1 MSHKADAS
9 FFNQKKLWSERK
21 DEILRC
27 YLPPYL
33 AKITKLKAPVLI
45 VDAFAGPGRFDDGKD
60 GSPLIICQAVKEAL
74 SNNPSATVSVMCI
87 ELINELFSKLETNL
101 SEFPFAEAKQGEF
114 LDCISLIEKKAKTHS
129 VFLYVDPW
137 NVKVLNWDALD
148 TIFQHLT
155 DSNMSIEILMNFNT
169 DIFSRSGLS
178 ALTLAAPELA
188 QDTEDA
194 EPVDVEMLT
203 PQSLER
209 LNNIIGG
216 NWWQNILKTES
227 SFPNKVQ
234 QIADGVCEQLSQRF
248 KEVCQHGLK
257 AKPHHTV
264 PKYHLIFASRHP
276 DALLLMNDQMVK
288 SQRTLADTVKP
299 EEPTFFEMRSTELIP
314 DFDELLSLIIKQ
326 AEKRKTRGGI
336 ILAIIRQQFGI
347 FACSEI
353 RRHIQSLLKE
363 GKLTSST
370 GKTRITNTIEIWKT

>member
-87 ELINELFSKLETNL
+87 ELIDELFSKLETNL
-101 SEFPFAEAKQGEF
+101 SEFPFAKAMQGEF
-114 LDCISLIEKKAKTHS
+114 LDHISLIEKKAKTHS

-194 EPVDVEMLT
+194 EPVDAEILT
-203 PQSLER
+203 LPSLER
-209 LNNIIGG
+209 LNDIIGG
-216 NWWQNILKTES
+216 NWWQKILKTES
-227 SFPNKVQ
+227 SYHDKVQ
-234 QIADGVCEQLSQRF
+234 QIADGVCVQLSQRF

-370 GKTRITNTIEIWKT
+370 GKTRITNTIESW